1 MAENTQRPNLI
12 DLKSHAG
19 QAIRE
24 IAEDVTAAG
33 GRAVVVG
40 GAVRDALLGAN
51 PKDLD
56 VEVFGLAAGQ
66 LEQLLS
72 AKFRIDQVGRS
83 FGVFIIKGLDI
94 DVALPRRERKDGV
107 GHKAFAIEGDPDMTF
122 AEAAARRDFTLN
134 AISWD
139 PLTNE
144 LIDPAN
150 GQQDLANGVLRHVSH
165 QFAEDPLRVLRAMQ
179 FLARFELT
187 IAPETLEL
195 CRSIEAEDLPKER
208 LFEEWAKL
216 IRKGEKPSLGLYFL
230 QECGWLR
237 YYPELVALTTC
248 PQDPKWHPEGN
259 AWVHTLHC
267 LDAFAR
273 EKIGDPWE
281 DLVVGFAVLL
291 HDIGKPVTTY
301 TDDNGRIR
309 SPAHDVEGL
318 PIAET
323 FLRRLT
329 NHRELIEQVLPLI
342 ETHMRP
348 SDFYRNKA
356 SNAAVRRLA
365 GKVGRID
372 RLLRVSAADMGGRP
386 PLPADFP
393 AGDWLRTKAEELAIR
408 DSAPKPLILGRH
420 LIELGLKPG
429 VQFKEILAA
438 AFEAQLDGDFNDEA
452 GGVAFVQKFLSENAA
467 SGETQNQK

>member
-1 MAENTQRPNLI
+1 MTENKHCPDMINLDSQVGRAI
-12 DLKSHAG
+12 LTIG
-19 QAIRE
+19 Q
-24 IAEDVTAAG
+24 DVANAG
-33 GRAVVVG
+33 GRAVIVG
-40 GAVRDALLGAN
+40 GAVRDALLGAE

-56 VEVFGLAAGQ
+56 IEVFGLPANQ
-66 LEQLLS
+66 LERLLA

-94 DVALPRRERKDGV
+94 DVALPRRERKDGQ
-107 GHKAFAIEGDPDMTF
+107 GHKAFAIEGDPAMTF

-139 PLTNE
+139 PLTGE

-150 GQQDLANGVLRHVSH
+150 GQADLADGILRHVSH

-179 FLARFELT
+179 FLARFELR

-195 CRSIEAEDLPKER
+195 CRKIEAEDLPKER
-208 LFEEWAKL
+208 LFEEWSKL
-216 IRKGEKPSLGLYFL
+216 IRKGKKPSLGLYFL
-230 QECGWLR
+230 EDCGWLR

-273 EKIGDPWE
+273 EKTGNDWE
-281 DLVVGFAVLL
+281 DLVVGLAVLL
-291 HDIGKPVTTY
+291 HDIGKPATTY

-309 SPAHDVEGL
+309 SPAHDVEGV
-318 PIAET
+318 PIAEN

-329 NHRELIEQVLPLI
+329 NHRELIEQILPLI

-348 SDFYRNKA
+348 VDFFKNKA

-372 RLLRVSAADMGGRP
+372 RLLRVAAADMGGRP

-393 AGDWLRTKAEELAIR
+393 AGAWLRQKAEELAVR
-408 DSAPKPLILGRH
+408 DQSPTPIIQGRH
-420 LIELGLKPG
+420 LIQLGLKPG
-429 VQFKEILAA
+429 KQFKPILSAC
-438 AFEAQLDGDFNDEA
+438 FEAQLDGEFEDVSAGIAFARQFLDEN
-452 GGVAFVQKFLSENAA
+452 STPNAPRP
-467 SGETQNQK
+467 EK